1 MSRADDLYQEIQDIE
16 KAIHESSKA
25 HADFIAQLSE
35 DHTQWE
41 ADYED
46 FSEAHEEASIL
57 IDRKEE
63 LLELD
68 EAADTMEADE
78 TRAYRARII

>member
-1 MSRADDLYQEIQDIE
+1 MTRADDLYEETQDIE

-35 DHTQWE
+35 DHTQWD

-46 FSEAHEEASIL
+46 FADSHDEAMLL
-57 IDRKEE
+57 IDLRDE
-63 LLELD
+63 LRELD
-68 EAADTMEADE
+68 EKNDTMEEDE
-78 TRAYRARII
+78 TGAYRASII